1 MTVKQFKTNINDQ
14 ELIIETGLMAKQADG
29 AVTVRYGDTIV
40 LVTAVM
46 DKSPREGLNFLPLT
60 VEYQERRY
68 AAGKIPGG
76 FFKREGRPSEK
87 EILSARLIDRPIRP
101 LFPKGLRNSLQIVA
115 TVLSSDGIN
124 NSDILALIGA
134 STALS
139 ISNIPFNGPIGAVRV
154 IYANGEYKAF
164 PSFEETLESELDMIV
179 AASDKG
185 AVMIEGG
192 AKQVSKEI
200 VEKAIELSNSVNEK
214 IIALQKEMISELG
227 KQKREP
233 ELNIIPEDLLAKVSD
248 LIKGKLEK
256 QLELDTKEE
265 KQAFIKSLKEELIAQ
280 LVTDENDVNEGD
292 ISEALHELEIKF
304 VRDLAIESGK
314 RSDGRGFEDV
324 REISCQAGVLPRT
337 HGSGLFTRGQ
347 TQSLAVITLGT
358 ASDGQ
363 KVDGLLEATTKSFM
377 LHYNFPA
384 FSVGEARPMR
394 GPGRREIGHGALAEK
409 ALRVVM
415 PSNDK
420 FPYTVRIVSDI
431 LESNGSSSM
440 ASVCG
445 SSLALMDAGV
455 PIESPVAGIAIGL
468 ITKGDK
474 YKILT
479 DIAGLE
485 DHCGDMDFKVAGTL
499 KGITAIQVDLK
510 IAGITK
516 QMISEAL
523 EQSQKAREFILGKMA
538 ETISQARED
547 LSKYAPRITSL
558 QIPPEKI
565 GEVIGPSGKTIR
577 KIIADTG
584 VSIDINDEGKV
595 LIASIDPDSSDKAIK
610 CIQGLVEVPQIG
622 KLYKGKITRIEN
634 FGAFVEILPNK
645 NGLVHVSELS
655 NEFVKSVSDAVSIG
669 DVVVA
674 KIVEI
679 DNMGRVNLSIKQVS
693 EDEKNSFK
701 D

>member
-1 MTVKQFKTNINDQ
+1 MTVKQFKTNIGNQ

-29 AVTVRYGDTIV
+29 AVTVRYGDTLV

-46 DKSPREGLNFLPLT
+46 DKNPKEGLNFLPLT
-60 VEYQERRY
+60 VEYQERTY
-68 AAGKIPGG
+68 AAGRIPGG

-101 LFPKGLRNSLQIVA
+101 LFPKGLTNSLQIVA
-115 TVLSSDGIN
+115 TVLSSDGVN
-124 NSDILALIGA
+124 DPDILALIGA

-154 IYANGEYKAF
+154 IHSNGEYKAF
-164 PSFEETLESELDMIV
+164 PSYEETLASDLDMII
-179 AASDKG
+179 AASSQG
-185 AVMIEGG
+185 AVMMEGG
-192 AKQVSKEI
+192 AKQVSKDI
-200 VEKAIELSNSVNEK
+200 VEKAIAFGNSFNEK
-214 IIALQKEMISELG
+214 IIALQKQMVKEIG
-227 KQKREP
+227 KEKVTP
-233 ELNIIPEDLLAKVSD
+233 ELNLISEDLLAKVSE
-248 LIKGKLEK
+248 LSKGKLEK
-256 QLELDTKEE
+256 FIELDSKEE
-265 KQAFIKSLKEELIAQ
+265 KQAYIKSLEEELISQ
-280 LVTDENDVNEGD
+280 LVTEDSEISEAQV
-292 ISEALHELEIKF
+292 SEALHEEEMKF
-304 VRDLAIESGK
+304 VRDLIVESGK
-314 RSDGRGFEDV
+314 RSDGRGFEEV
-324 REISCQAGVLPRT
+324 RDISCQVGILPRT

-358 ASDGQ
+358 ASDEQ
-363 KVDGLLEATTKSFM
+363 KIDALSGATTKNFM

-415 PSNDK
+415 PSNEA

-445 SSLALMDAGV
+445 GSLALMDAGV
-455 PIESPVAGIAIGL
+455 PIENPVAGIAIGL
-468 ITKGDK
+468 VTKGDK

-485 DHCGDMDFKVAGTL
+485 DHCGDMDFKVAGTK

-510 IAGITK
+510 IAGITP

-523 EQSQKAREFILGKMA
+523 DQSQKAREFILGKMT
-538 ETISQARED
+538 ETIAQTRQT
-547 LSKYAPRITSL
+547 LSEFAPRITSL

-595 LIASIDPDSSDKAIK
+595 LIASTDPASSEKAIK

-622 KLYKGKITRIEN
+622 KLYKGKVTRIEN

-655 NEFVKSVSDAVSIG
+655 KEFVKNVSDAVSIG

>member
-214 IIALQKEMISELG
+214 IIALQKKMISELG

-233 ELNIIPEDLLAKVSD
+233 ELNIIPEDLLTKVSD

-256 QLELDTKEE
+256 
-265 KQAFIKSLKEELIAQ
+265 
-280 LVTDENDVNEGD
+280 
-292 ISEALHELEIKF
+292 
-304 VRDLAIESGK
+304 
-314 RSDGRGFEDV
+314 
-324 REISCQAGVLPRT
+324 
-337 HGSGLFTRGQ
+337 
-347 TQSLAVITLGT
+347 
-358 ASDGQ
+358 
-363 KVDGLLEATTKSFM
+363 
-377 LHYNFPA
+377 
-384 FSVGEARPMR
+384 
-394 GPGRREIGHGALAEK
+394 
-409 ALRVVM
+409 M
-415 PSNDK
+415 P
-420 FPYTVRIVSDI
+420 
-431 LESNGSSSM
+431 L
-440 ASVCG
+440 
-445 SSLALMDAGV
+445 
-455 PIESPVAGIAIGL
+455 
-468 ITKGDK
+468 
-474 YKILT
+474 
-479 DIAGLE
+479 
-485 DHCGDMDFKVAGTL
+485 
-499 KGITAIQVDLK
+499 
-510 IAGITK
+510 
-516 QMISEAL
+516 
-523 EQSQKAREFILGKMA
+523 
-538 ETISQARED
+538 
-547 LSKYAPRITSL
+547 
-558 QIPPEKI
+558 
-565 GEVIGPSGKTIR
+565 
-577 KIIADTG
+577 
-584 VSIDINDEGKV
+584 
-595 LIASIDPDSSDKAIK
+595 
-610 CIQGLVEVPQIG
+610 
-622 KLYKGKITRIEN
+622 
-634 FGAFVEILPNK
+634 
-645 NGLVHVSELS
+645 
-655 NEFVKSVSDAVSIG
+655 
-669 DVVVA
+669 
-674 KIVEI
+674 
-679 DNMGRVNLSIKQVS
+679 
-693 EDEKNSFK
+693 
-701 D
+701 

>member
-363 KVDGLLEATTKSFM
+363 KVDGLLEPITKSFM